1 MLQLLNSGHVAPWT
15 EGVNITAHRVYYVI
29 DAMLKEN
36 QDDARMYFDEYEARS
51 LACTVGD
58 EYFFIFGTIGDYS
71 SEM

>member
-1 MLQLLNSGHVAPWT
+1 MET
-15 EGVNITAHRVYYVI
+15 VI